1 MFLAN
6 INEQGFEKEFLL
18 DTSSGSYV
26 LFGFLLKS
34 TNKCALFAIE
44 N

>member
-6 INEQGFEKEFLL
+6 INEQDFEKEFLL
-18 DTSSGSYV
+18 DTSSGSHV
-26 LFGFLLKS
+26 LFGFLLKTTKKS
-34 TNKCALFAIE
+34 ALFAIE